1 MPVRSLRSPVL
12 RWPDREEVDQAVR
25 RWAREVAQA
34 RPEVV
39 CIGYFGSYA
48 RGDWGVGSDLDLIIV
63 VKESR
68 LPFERRGVEWDTTQL
83 PVPVDLLVYT
93 EEEWKELLGSGS
105 RFARVLRE
113 ETVWVH
119 PDTTSN
125 RTPPKLPPGRT

>member
-1 MPVRSLRSPVL
+1 MTR
-12 RWPDREEVDQAVR
+12 
-25 RWAREVAQA
+25 A

-48 RGDWGVGSDLDLIIV
+48 RGDWGVGSDLDLVIV
-63 VKESR
+63 VKESK
-68 LPFERRGVEWDTTQL
+68 FSFQRRGVEWDTTQL
-83 PVPVDLLVYT
+83 PVPADLLVYT

-113 ETVWVH
+113 ETVWVY